1 MDIFLISGGGRRL
14 EEVSRNPFTV
24 SDFRPEVVVGL
35 LGLCGRITGGHPA
48 TQKGFGLSEIIFWE

>member
-1 MDIFLISGGGRRL
+1 MDIFLISGGGGRL

-48 TQKGFGLSEIIFWE
+48 TQKGCLK